1 MLECLI
7 IGDSIGVGL
16 SMVKPE
22 CVQIAVSGINSY
34 NWYKDFGKR
43 PAYDMVQYRYVII
56 SIGTNDHAGIE
67 TEQNI
72 MNIRS
77 KITADKVIWLM
88 PNPQK
93 RKNQFEII
101 MKYVREL
108 GDIPIDVYP
117 HTGKDDI
124 HPATM
129 DAYKKLSGEI
139 NWRLKR

>member
-7 IGDSIGVGL
+7 LGDSIGVGL
-16 SMVKPE
+16 AMAKPE
-22 CVQIAVSGINSY
+22 CVQMAVGGINSY

-43 PAYDMVQYRYVII
+43 PAYDMTQYKIVVI
-56 SIGTNDHAGIE
+56 SIGTNDHDGIE

-77 KITADKVIWLM
+77 KIVADKVIWLL
-88 PNPQK
+88 PSGTK
-93 RKNQFEII
+93 RRKQHDIVL
-101 MKYVREL
+101 KYAKEL
-108 GDIPIDVYP
+108 GDIPMDIYSF
-117 HTGKDDI
+117 TGKDDI
-124 HPATM
+124 HPATL